1 MFLSE
6 QLYSLTINLPL
17 LPPVS
22 SKFCPPKY
30 TSNTFNTLTQC
41 LILPCIKLGFSLHGE
56 GGVGLT
62 EFWREVVQNMHSL
75 GTMLDVSHS
84 SE

>member
-1 MFLSE
+1 MALSVTTVTLTITSRMMFLSE

-62 EFWREVVQNMHSL
+62 EF
-75 GTMLDVSHS
+75 
-84 SE
+84 